1 MQPHRGALVLVMG
14 ILGILVCMLCAPCA
28 WIMGKKDLRLMD
40 AGQMDAE
47 GRGLTLAGMYLGIFG
62 TVLYLL
68 VVVGLIAFLVLGVG
82 AVAVQVESMN
92 KH

>member
-1 MQPHRGALVLVMG
+1 MQPHRGALVLVLG
-14 ILGILVCMLCAPCA
+14 ILGILVCALCAPFA
-28 WIMGKKDLRLMD
+28 WIMGKKDLQLMD

-92 KH
+92 NH